1 VKRGSVF
8 SVNVM
13 KSFFELDG
21 ERSGINKQ
29 SVDYR
34 ISLLG
39 DGVEGDHVMDTVNHG
54 GPDKAVYAYSRE
66 DALWWEGILGE
77 PIAPGR
83 FGENITTTGLD
94 LSCAVIGERWRIGE
108 AVVEVSQPRIPCRTF
123 SGFWNRPSLV
133 KEFTQ
138 AARPGAY
145 LRIIEE
151 GKVGAGDEVVVL
163 NVPAHA
169 VTLSEAFRARTGE
182 RALVT
187 KVALATQLPATWL
200 EWANKIL
207 SEESSPHESA

>member
-1 VKRGSVF
+1 VKRGIVF

-34 ISLLG
+34 ISLAG

-54 GPDKAVYAYSRE
+54 GPHKAVYAYSRE
-66 DALWWEGILGE
+66 DALWWEGVLGE
-77 PIAPGR
+77 SIAPGR

-94 LSCAVIGERWRIGE
+94 LSSAVIGERWRIGE
-108 AVVEVSQPRIPCRTF
+108 ALVEVSQPRIPCRTF
-123 SGFWNRPSLV
+123 SGFWNRPTLV

-151 GKVGAGDEVVVL
+151 GKVGTGDEVAVL
-163 NVPAHA
+163 DIPQHG
-169 VTLSEAFRARTGE
+169 VTLAEAFKARTGE
-182 RALVT
+182 RELVA
-187 KVALATQLPATWL
+187 KVAMATQLPSAWL

-207 SEESSPHESA
+207 SGESQSNESV